1 MHCQAQWT
9 RNTII
14 SEEPCGTRKEYY
26 WWENLPKCK
35 YKFKF
40 STSNV
45 QAPNS
50 KIKKGKKQHSTISD
64 VLFTQGYRFWQP
76 EKGWMS
82 QALRKEKTKLK
93 TEALTSFSVQAH
105 TKLRPQLKIST
116 LLPNKKGSLQQP
128 KSTWLYKFVH
138 TFLLCNI
145 ATKIL
150 LFLFDGHALSKEFD
164 LLYPQWLR
172 FTDFF
177 MFTYALTRLLCRV
190 PHFMSDSQWHY
201 SPNLMCPADFRVCP
215 KD

>member
-1 MHCQAQWT
+1 MIFRSHYCLLLLLSNWNNQKWNILHTKKLIMHCQAQWT

-40 STSNV
+40 SISNV

-82 QALRKEKTKLK
+82 QALRKEKTKPK
-93 TEALTSFSVQAH
+93 TEALT
-105 TKLRPQLKIST
+105 
-116 LLPNKKGSLQQP
+116 
-128 KSTWLYKFVH
+128 
-138 TFLLCNI
+138 
-145 ATKIL
+145 
-150 LFLFDGHALSKEFD
+150 
-164 LLYPQWLR
+164 
-172 FTDFF
+172 
-177 MFTYALTRLLCRV
+177 
-190 PHFMSDSQWHY
+190 
-201 SPNLMCPADFRVCP
+201 
-215 KD
+215 